1 MANISAKT
9 AAVDRIW
16 LLFNSVLFFFFFFK
30 FPSIILKVSGTTGVG
45 RRVRMVPLVAREM
58 GNVDPVAL
66 VSGSRAVAGGDSG
79 GIDAFVSGS
88 KVMSPA
94 AVSCV

>member
-1 MANISAKT
+1 MAKT
-9 AAVDRIW
+9 EAAVDRDYLVVIIQQC
-16 LLFNSVLFFFFFFK
+16 FVLFL
-30 FPSIILKVSGTTGVG
+30 FPFHHSEGVWDTEVG
-45 RRVRMVPLVAREM
+45 RHVRMVPLVAREM

>member
-1 MANISAKT
+1 MGPHARMA
-9 AAVDRIW
+9 
-16 LLFNSVLFFFFFFK
+16 
-30 FPSIILKVSGTTGVG
+30 
-45 RRVRMVPLVAREM
+45 PLVAREM
-58 GNVDPVAL
+58 GHGDPVAL
-66 VSGSRAVAGGDSG
+66 VSGSRAAAGGDSG

>member
-1 MANISAKT
+1 MVKSWIN
-9 AAVDRIW
+9 DLW
-16 LLFNSVLFFFFFFK
+16 CNENSVFLIAFHH
-30 FPSIILKVSGTTGVG
+30 SEGVRDTEVG
-45 RRVRMVPLVAREM
+45 RHVRMVPLVAREM